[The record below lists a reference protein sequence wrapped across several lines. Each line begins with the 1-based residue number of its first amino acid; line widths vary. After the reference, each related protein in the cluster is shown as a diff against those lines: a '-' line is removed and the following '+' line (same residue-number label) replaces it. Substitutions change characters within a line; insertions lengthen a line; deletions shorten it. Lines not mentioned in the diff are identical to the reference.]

1 MSYIYRYDP
10 WLTHLRMHGDM
21 LRARRW
27 SSGEAGPWQH
37 EPLVAAEH
45 TLAEGESI
53 FRISFWKSLEAAKS
67 RMGCRLWSQLHV
79 LQRVREDHPFF
90 NAFERADDDFL
101 IETAWLFWQASPREP
116 QQDWSR
122 DGIPKSDIEILDL
135 DGQWR
140 TMPESTLM
148 ASSHA
153 RYTRRGFEPHYFM
166 THGAQPAV
174 VYWTSR
180 LLRQRSGDTDVALLL
195 AHPQESCIRIYNDPA
210 AIQAIV
216 DRFLASGS
224 TDIPAERL
232 RLFIV
237 DEGRHTFESSHVL
250 EIPLCGHWREA
261 TPSGSGSLRWLRPR
275 RNVRYEYVVKV
286 KAGTEDWRR
295 HSFESDPAIAVLS
308 VFEFPTLEQNLSRYV
323 AALEGAREDA
333 ATGVPMV
340 ATPAPRHDVLSA

>member
-1 MSYIYRYDP
+1 MSYVYRYDP

-21 LRARRW
+21 LRAHRW

-37 EPLVAAEH
+37 EPLVAAEQ

-67 RMGCRLWSQLHV
+67 RMGFRLWSEMHV
-79 LQRVREDHPFF
+79 LQRVRASHPFF
-90 NAFERADDDFL
+90 NGFQRADDDFL
-101 IETAWLFWQASPREP
+101 VETAWLYWQTSPREP

-153 RYTRRGFEPHYFM
+153 RYTRRGFEPHYFAP
-166 THGAQPAV
+166 HGAQPAV

-180 LLRQRSGDTDVALLL
+180 LLRQQSGETNVALLL
-195 AHPQESCIRIYNDPA
+195 AHPHESNLRVYSEAA
-210 AIQAIV
+210 AIQAII

-232 RLFIV
+232 RLFVV
-237 DEGRHTFESSHVL
+237 DEGGHTFEPSHVL
-250 EIPLCGHWREA
+250 EIPLSGRWREA
-261 TPSGSGSLRWLRPR
+261 TPSGSWSLRWPRLR
-275 RNVRYEYVVKV
+275 RNVRYEYVVK
-286 KAGTEDWRR
+286 AGTEDWRWHR
-295 HSFESDPAIAVLS
+295 FESDAAIAVLS
-308 VFEFPTLEQNLSRYV
+308 AFEFPTLEQTLSRYV
-323 AALEGAREDA
+323 TALEGAREDA
-333 ATGVPMV
+333 STSTPTV
-340 ATPAPRHDVLSA
+340 ATPAYRHEEFSA